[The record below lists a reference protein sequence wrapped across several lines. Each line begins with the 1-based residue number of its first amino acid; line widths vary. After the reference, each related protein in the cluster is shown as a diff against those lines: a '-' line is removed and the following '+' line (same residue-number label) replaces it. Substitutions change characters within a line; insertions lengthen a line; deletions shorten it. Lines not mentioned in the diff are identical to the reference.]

1 VGAGTRR
8 LLVETLEASA
18 GVAARALDVAVGEG
32 GELTRIV
39 LQGGGD
45 VVLSRAAVT
54 LAAGAQFRQFV
65 LAEGARLARI
75 ETDVVAAGAGARIE
89 LSGVYLAGPG
99 RHADLTSGVRLAAP
113 SAEVRQ
119 LVKGA
124 ARAGGRG
131 VFQGKFRVDRAAQL
145 TDARMRHSA
154 LLLEAAAEA
163 FAKPELEIYA
173 DNVQC
178 AHGSTSGQLDADALF
193 YLRQRGLPEPAAR
206 ALLTRAFLAE
216 ALPDW
221 LPEPQRAE
229 VEARI
234 DRWLAGA
241 AA

>member
-1 VGAGTRR
+1 
-8 LLVETLEASA
+8 
-18 GVAARALDVAVGEG
+18 
-32 GELTRIV
+32 
-39 LQGGGD
+39 
-45 VVLSRAAVT
+45 
-54 LAAGAQFRQFV
+54 
-65 LAEGARLARI
+65 
-75 ETDVVAAGAGARIE
+75 
-89 LSGVYLAGPG
+89 
-99 RHADLTSGVRLAAP
+99 
-113 SAEVRQ
+113 VRQ